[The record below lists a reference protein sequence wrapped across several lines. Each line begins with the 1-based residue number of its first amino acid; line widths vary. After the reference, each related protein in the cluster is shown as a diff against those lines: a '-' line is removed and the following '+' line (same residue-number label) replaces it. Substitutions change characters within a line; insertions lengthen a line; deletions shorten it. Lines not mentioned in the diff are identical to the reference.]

1 MLNMASTLGWLH
13 TGDLGYYDDAG
24 EIFLVDRMSEFINY
38 RAIKIPPAELEA
50 LIQQHPAVL
59 EVAVVAMPHA
69 IEEEHAMA
77 FIAKVPGK
85 EVITLTNMRTCL
97 NIYQLF
103 LSYMFS
109 ICLSCEIF

>member
-1 MLNMASTLGWLH
+1 MPTLGWLH
-13 TGDLGYYDDAG
+13 TGDLGYYDDDG

-38 RAIKIPPAELEA
+38 RAIKISPAEIEA

-59 EVAVVAMPHA
+59 EVAVVAVPHA

-85 EVITLTNMRTCL
+85 EVITH
-97 NIYQLF
+97 
-103 LSYMFS
+103 
-109 ICLSCEIF
+109 

>member
-1 MLNMASTLGWLH
+1 MFDVVSISGWLH
-13 TGDLGYYDDAG
+13 TGDLGYYDDDG

-38 RAIKIPPAELEA
+38 RAIKISPAEIEA

-59 EVAVVAMPHA
+59 EVAVVAVPHT

-85 EVITLTNMRTCL
+85 EVITSANIRNTHL
-97 NIYQLF
+97 NICRL
-103 LSYMFS
+103 LL
-109 ICLSCEIF
+109 CVLELLSCEIF

>member
-1 MLNMASTLGWLH
+1 MQNFNVSNAAAILGWLH
-13 TGDLGYYDDAG
+13 TGDLGYYDDDG

-38 RAIKIPPAELEA
+38 RAIKISPAEIEA

-59 EVAVVAMPHA
+59 EVAVVAVPHA

-85 EVITLTNMRTCL
+85 EVIAL
-97 NIYQLF
+97 I
-103 LSYMFS
+103 
-109 ICLSCEIF
+109 EIRKT